1 MADTARLNLPLI
13 APEQAQK
20 HITHNEAITALDA
33 LVQLVVEA
41 RDLTAPPAEPVA
53 GQSFIIGAA
62 ASGAWTGRDG
72 ELASW
77 TGAGWRYATPA
88 EGWRLWD
95 RASAGIFVFQGGK
108 WTALLATLGAL
119 QNLPLLGVN
128 TSADANNRLAVR
140 ANAVLLTGLESG
152 AGGSGDIRL
161 VLNRETGTD
170 TATFVFQSGFSG
182 RAEIGLA
189 GNDDFAFK
197 VSPDGSAFFTGM
209 TIDKDN
215 GFVTFNQLFGSAP
228 SYPTIAGG
236 VLHVATS
243 YAIPAPE
250 SGTAATID
258 TITGGF
264 DGAVLILT
272 GTFGNTLTFADG
284 AGNLK
289 LGAAR
294 VLNNFE
300 DSLMLVKRGGDWI
313 ELAFASNG

>member
-13 APEQAQK
+13 SPEQAQK

-53 GQSFIIGAA
+53 GQSFIIGNP
-62 ASGAWTGRDG
+62 ASGDWTGRDG
-72 ELASW
+72 QLASW
-77 TGAGWRYATPA
+77 TDGGWRYAAPA

-95 RASAGIFVFQGGK
+95 RASGGFFVFYEGT
-108 WTALLATLGAL
+108 WAALSATLGAL
-119 QNLPLLGVN
+119 QNLAPLGIN

-140 ANAVLLTGLESG
+140 SNAVLMTALESD
-152 AGGSGDIRL
+152 AGGTGDVRL
-161 VLNRETGTD
+161 VLNRETGAD
-170 TATFVFQSGFSG
+170 TASFVFQSGFSG

-189 GNDDFAFK
+189 GNDDFTFK
-197 VSPDGSAFFTGM
+197 VSPDGTVFHQGM

-228 SYPTIAGG
+228 SFPTVVGG

-250 SGTAATID
+250 SGTVDTID

-294 VLNNFE
+294 ALNNFE
-300 DSLMLVKRGGDWI
+300 DSLMLLKRGSDWI
-313 ELAFASNG
+313 ELAFANNG